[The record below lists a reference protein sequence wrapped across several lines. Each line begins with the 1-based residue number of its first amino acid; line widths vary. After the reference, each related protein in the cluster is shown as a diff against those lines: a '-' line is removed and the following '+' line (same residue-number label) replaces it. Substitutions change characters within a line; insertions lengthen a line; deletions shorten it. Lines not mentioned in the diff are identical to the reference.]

1 MNTELELALKRFLD
15 EDVGNGDISSK
26 LLPIKTIRAKIIS
39 KQNAIIAG
47 TNFAKMIFDLNECYV
62 KVLKKDG
69 ENIKSGDTI
78 LIIKGIASTILKCE
92 RTVLNLLSRMSGIA
106 THTNEI
112 IQIAKNINPSIKI
125 YATRKTAPGLRY
137 FDKEAVKIGGGMKHR
152 MDLSET
158 VMLKDNHIIV
168 YGSITDLIKK
178 AKSKYEVIETEVDN
192 IEDAILATKSG
203 SNIIM
208 LDNFSTHMIN
218 DTITKLLKLGIR
230 KNIKIEASGG
240 INIKNIHEYAK
251 TNVDY
256 ISIGAIT
263 NSVIGIDLSLEIM

>member
-1 MNTELELALKRFLD
+1 MNKELELVLKRFLD

-152 MDLSET
+152 MNLSET

>member
-1 MNTELELALKRFLD
+1 MNKELELVLKRFLD

-62 KVLKKDG
+62 KILKKDG

-112 IQIAKNINPSIKI
+112 IQIAKNINPSIEI

-152 MDLSET
+152 IDLNEA

-168 YGSITDLIKK
+168 YGSMTDLIKK

-192 IEDAILATKSG
+192 IEDAILAIKSG

-251 TNVDY
+251 TDVDY

>member
-1 MNTELELALKRFLD
+1 MNKELELVLKRFLD

-62 KVLKKDG
+62 KILKKDG

-112 IQIAKNINPSIKI
+112 IQIAKNINPSIEI

-152 MDLSET
+152 IDLSEA

-168 YGSITDLIKK
+168 YGSMTDLIKK

-192 IEDAILATKSG
+192 IEDAILAIKSG

-251 TNVDY
+251 TDVDY

>member
-1 MNTELELALKRFLD
+1 MNKELELVLKRFLD

-112 IQIAKNINPSIKI
+112 IQIAKNINPSIEI

-152 MDLSET
+152 MNLSET

-168 YGSITDLIKK
+168 YGSMTDLIKK

-192 IEDAILATKSG
+192 IEDAILAIKSG

>member
-1 MNTELELALKRFLD
+1 MNKELELVLKRFLD

-62 KVLKKDG
+62 KILKKDG

-112 IQIAKNINPSIKI
+112 IQIAKNINPSIEI

-137 FDKEAVKIGGGMKHR
+137 FDK
-152 MDLSET
+152 
-158 VMLKDNHIIV
+158 
-168 YGSITDLIKK
+168 
-178 AKSKYEVIETEVDN
+178 
-192 IEDAILATKSG
+192 
-203 SNIIM
+203 
-208 LDNFSTHMIN
+208 
-218 DTITKLLKLGIR
+218 
-230 KNIKIEASGG
+230 
-240 INIKNIHEYAK
+240 
-251 TNVDY
+251 
-256 ISIGAIT
+256 
-263 NSVIGIDLSLEIM
+263 

>member
-1 MNTELELALKRFLD
+1 
-15 EDVGNGDISSK
+15 
-26 LLPIKTIRAKIIS
+26 
-39 KQNAIIAG
+39 
-47 TNFAKMIFDLNECYV
+47 
-62 KVLKKDG
+62 
-69 ENIKSGDTI
+69 
-78 LIIKGIASTILKCE
+78 
-92 RTVLNLLSRMSGIA
+92 
-106 THTNEI
+106 
-112 IQIAKNINPSIKI
+112 
-125 YATRKTAPGLRY
+125 
-137 FDKEAVKIGGGMKHR
+137 MKHR
-152 MDLSET
+152 IDLSEA

-168 YGSITDLIKK
+168 YGSMTDLIKK

-192 IEDAILATKSG
+192 IEDAILAIKSG

-251 TNVDY
+251 TDVDY